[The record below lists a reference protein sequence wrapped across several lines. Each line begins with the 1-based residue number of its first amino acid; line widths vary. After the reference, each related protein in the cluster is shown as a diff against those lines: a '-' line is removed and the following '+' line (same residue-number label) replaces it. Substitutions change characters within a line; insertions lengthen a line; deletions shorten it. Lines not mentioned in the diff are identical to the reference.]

1 LRKWA
6 MAGAWQIRVQIEL
19 SYVDMADVD
28 ILNVDDNKDM
38 NKVKTTSM

>member
-1 LRKWA
+1 

-28 ILNVDDNKDM
+28 ILNVNDNKDM